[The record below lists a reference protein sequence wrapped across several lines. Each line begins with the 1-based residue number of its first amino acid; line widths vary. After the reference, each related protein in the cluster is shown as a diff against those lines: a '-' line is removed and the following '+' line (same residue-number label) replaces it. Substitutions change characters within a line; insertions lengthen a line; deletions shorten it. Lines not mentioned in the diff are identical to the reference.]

1 MLKDRHFDLIVA
13 DAMASVGPSEL
24 FVQALANQRPEACAR
39 VVLCVSGNGDL
50 PEPVPDFGVR
60 RTRKPFSL
68 RDLSALAEEIFASSP
83 PRSPAAREGR

>member
-1 MLKDRHFDLIVA
+1 MLKDRYFDLIVA

-24 FVQALANQRPEACAR
+24 FVQALATQRPETCAR
-39 VVLCVSGNGDL
+39 VVLGVTGNGDL

-68 RDLSALAEEIFASSP
+68 RDLNALAEEIFASSP
-83 PRSPAAREGR
+83 PRSPAATEAR

>member
-13 DAMASVGPSEL
+13 DAMASVSSSEL
-24 FVQALANQRPEACAR
+24 FVQALAVQRPEACAR
-39 VVLCVSGNGDL
+39 VVLGVTGNGEP

-68 RDLSALAEEIFASSP
+68 RDLNALAEEIFASNP
-83 PRSPAAREGR
+83 PRSRAATEGR